1 MSTYGPGDLTTSA
14 KTIPSVSIATLAGQ
28 NLLRLDLVIP
38 PSGLWTA
45 DAQLDDTEAPT
56 LGLTSSITIG
66 NVSRVGTIVATG
78 APYGQP
84 RCRVVAGSGGLST
97 TVVTPN
103 EYGQVQLS
111 RVASDI
117 MTEAGEKVG
126 NLDALSLTIVTS
138 WQLVREGAWL
148 ALQRVLRQV
157 PGLSLWVEHDGSLS
171 VRQTTW
177 TQTVALLHRAIVPQE
192 KMLDLFADDG
202 VVEPGVTVQTLF
214 GSFDALR
221 TQYILD
227 PDDDRGGLRIRAW
240 YV

>member
-1 MSTYGPGDLTTSA
+1 M
-14 KTIPSVSIATLAGQ
+14 SIATLAGQ

-45 DAQLDDTEAPT
+45 DAQLEGTDAPA
-56 LGLTSSITIG
+56 LGPTSITIG
-66 NVSRVGTIVATG
+66 NVTRSGTVVATG

-84 RCRVVAGSGGLST
+84 RCRVVAGSGGLGTSDAA
-97 TVVTPN
+97 PN

-117 MTEAGEKVG
+117 IGEAGEQVG
-126 NLDALSLTIVTS
+126 NLDALSLTIVTG
-138 WQLVREGAWL
+138 WQLVQESAWL

-157 PGLSLWVEHDGSLS
+157 PGLSLWAEHDGSLS
-171 VRQTTW
+171 VRQTAW

-214 GSFDALR
+214 GSFNALR

>member
-1 MSTYGPGDLTTSA
+1 M
-14 KTIPSVSIATLAGQ
+14 SIATLAGQ

-38 PSGLWTA
+38 PNGLWTA
-45 DAQLDDTEAPT
+45 DAQLEGTEALA
-56 LGLTSSITIG
+56 LGATDITIG
-66 NVSRVGTIVATG
+66 TVTRAGTIVATG

-84 RCRVVAGSGGLST
+84 RCRVVAGSGGLGT
-97 TVVTPN
+97 DVAPN

-111 RVASDI
+111 RVAGDI
-117 MTEAGEKVG
+117 MSEVGERVG

-138 WQLVREGAWL
+138 WQLVQESAWL

-157 PGLSLWVEHDGSLS
+157 PGLSLWAEHDGFLS
-171 VRQTTW
+171 VRQTAW

-214 GSFDALR
+214 GSFNALR

>member
-1 MSTYGPGDLTTSA
+1 M
-14 KTIPSVSIATLAGQ
+14 SIATLAGQ
-28 NLLRLDLVIP
+28 TLLRLDLVIP

-45 DAQLDDTEAPT
+45 DAQLEGTDAPA
-56 LGLTSSITIG
+56 LGPTDVTIG
-66 NVSRVGTIVATG
+66 TVTRSGTIVATG
-78 APYGQP
+78 VPYGQP

-97 TVVTPN
+97 TDVAPN

-117 MTEAGEKVG
+117 IGEAGEKVG
-126 NLDALSLTIVTS
+126 NLAALSLTIVTG
-138 WQLVREGAWL
+138 WQLVQESAWL

-157 PGLSLWVEHDGSLS
+157 PGLSLWAEHDGSLS

-227 PDDDRGGLRIRAW
+227 PDDDRGGLRIRCW

>member
-1 MSTYGPGDLTTSA
+1 M
-14 KTIPSVSIATLAGQ
+14 SIATLAGQ
-28 NLLRLDLVIP
+28 TLLRLDLVIP

-45 DAQLDDTEAPT
+45 DAQLEGTDAPA
-56 LGLTSSITIG
+56 LGPTSITIG
-66 NVSRVGTIVATG
+66 SVTRAGTIVDTG

-84 RCRVVAGSGGLST
+84 RCRVVAGSGGLGTSD
-97 TVVTPN
+97 VAPN

-117 MTEAGEKVG
+117 ISDAGEKVG
-126 NLDALSLTIVTS
+126 NLDALSLTIATS
-138 WQLVREGAWL
+138 WQLVKEGAWL

-157 PGLSLWVEHDGSLS
+157 PGLSLWTEHDGSLS
-171 VRQTTW
+171 VRQTAW

-202 VVEPGVTVQTLF
+202 VVEPGVMVQTLF
-214 GSFDALR
+214 GSFNALR

>member
-1 MSTYGPGDLTTSA
+1 MPG
-14 KTIPSVSIATLAGQ
+14 
-28 NLLRLDLVIP
+28 
-38 PSGLWTA
+38 
-45 DAQLDDTEAPT
+45 
-56 LGLTSSITIG
+56 
-66 NVSRVGTIVATG
+66 
-78 APYGQP
+78 
-84 RCRVVAGSGGLST
+84 
-97 TVVTPN
+97 
-103 EYGQVQLS
+103 
-111 RVASDI
+111 
-117 MTEAGEKVG
+117 
-126 NLDALSLTIVTS
+126 
-138 WQLVREGAWL
+138 L
-148 ALQRVLRQV
+148 AL
-157 PGLSLWVEHDGSLS
+157 WAEHDGSLS

>member
-1 MSTYGPGDLTTSA
+1 M
-14 KTIPSVSIATLAGQ
+14 SIATLAGQ

-45 DAQLDDTEAPT
+45 DAQLEGEDAPA
-56 LGLTSSITIG
+56 LGPTSITVGSVI
-66 NVSRVGTIVATG
+66 RVGTVVATG

-84 RCRVVAGSGGLST
+84 RCRVVAGSGGLGT
-97 TVVTPN
+97 TEVEPN

-117 MTEAGEKVG
+117 ISEAGERVG
-126 NLDALSLTIVTS
+126 NLDALSLTVVSS

-157 PGLSLWVEHDGSLS
+157 PGLSLWTEHDGSLS

-177 TQTVALLHRAIVPQE
+177 AQTVALLHRAIVPQE

-214 GSFDALR
+214 GSFNALR

-227 PDDDRGGLRIRAW
+227 PDDDRGGLRIRCW
-240 YV
+240 CV

>member
-1 MSTYGPGDLTTSA
+1 M
-14 KTIPSVSIATLAGQ
+14 SIATLAGQ

-45 DAQLDDTEAPT
+45 DAQLEDTDAPA
-56 LGLTSSITIG
+56 LGPTSITIG
-66 NVSRVGTIVATG
+66 NVNRVGTVVATG

-84 RCRVVAGSGGLST
+84 RCRVVAGSGGLGT
-97 TVVTPN
+97 TEVEPN
-103 EYGQVQLS
+103 EYGQVQIS
-111 RVASDI
+111 QVARDI
-117 MTEAGEKVG
+117 MAEAGEKVG

-157 PGLSLWVEHDGSLS
+157 PGLSLWAEHDGSLS

-227 PDDDRGGLRIRAW
+227 PDDDRGGLRIRVW
-240 YV
+240 YA